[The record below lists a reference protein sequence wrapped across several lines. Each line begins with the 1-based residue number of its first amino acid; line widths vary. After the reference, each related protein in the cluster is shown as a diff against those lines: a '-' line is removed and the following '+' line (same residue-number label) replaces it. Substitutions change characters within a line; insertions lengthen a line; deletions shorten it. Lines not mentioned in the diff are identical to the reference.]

1 MQEELVDLV
10 EDEIKPGCFNDK
22 QIILMLSI
30 FKPVLENYVSGE
42 RRKDY

>member
-1 MQEELVDLV
+1 MLEELVDLV
-10 EDEIKPGCFNDK
+10 EDEIKPGCFNDN

-30 FKPVLENYVSGE
+30 FKPVLENYVSRG